1 MMVAP
6 KQAVLGLA
14 CMLIS
19 CTLMLQG
26 CIDGNQQTGNGSP
39 NQSSTTSENPTTSV
53 APSQGILLHS
63 TLLNHTSLDE
73 LHQAVQTPQSK
84 VVNIFPLY
92 SVNSYRLTYLT
103 IDGDGTL
110 TEASGLISIP
120 QKTANTSSPLLS
132 FQHGTIFYNKD
143 APSNDL
149 SASNP
154 ARLLASLGYVVISA
168 DYVGYGASQGKKH
181 PYLRATPSAA
191 AVTDFLSAARQWLA
205 TQSITINNQLFLTGY
220 SEGGY
225 VTLAAQRALETAGI
239 HVTSSIAGAGPYHLQ
254 KTLDKVLSSSA
265 ISDALKQKL
274 GFRPTANNVQREAA
288 KYPGKWD
295 ELVVDTIMDVLIPD
309 DSDIRFDKTFLMD
322 YMADDYTTM
331 EANSVYNWQA
341 RAPIRLT
348 HGRDDSTVPFDN
360 ASITL
365 DTMRQRQVDVA
376 LEECFATP
384 ADHDQC
390 IRPYTTFVTNY
401 LNGIAQNL

>member
-1 MMVAP
+1 MAIP
-6 KQAVLGLA
+6 KQTVLRSA
-14 CMLIS
+14 CMVIS
-19 CTLMLQG
+19 CTLILQG
-26 CIDGNQQTGNGSP
+26 CVGSDQKTGNSSP
-39 NQSSTTSENPTTSV
+39 NQSTTTSESQTTPV
-53 APSQGILLHS
+53 TPSQGVLLHG
-63 TLLNHTSLDE
+63 TLLNHTTLDE
-73 LHQAVQTPQSK
+73 LHQAMQTPQSK

-92 SVNSYRLTYLT
+92 SVDSYRLTYFT
-103 IDGDGTL
+103 IDGDGVL

-120 QKTANTSSPLLS
+120 QKPANSSSPLLS

-154 ARLLASLGYVVISA
+154 ARLLASLGYIVISA

-181 PYLRATPSAA
+181 PYLRAAPSAA
-191 AVTDFLSAARQWLA
+191 AVTDFLNAARQWLA
-205 TQSITINNQLFLTGY
+205 SQSIPTNNQLFLTGY

-225 VTLAAQRALETAGI
+225 VTLAAHRALETAGV
-239 HVTSSIAGAGPYHLQ
+239 HVTGSIAGAGPYHLQ

-274 GFRPTANNVQREAA
+274 GFRPTANNVQRTAT

-295 ELVVDTIMDVLIPD
+295 ELVVDTIMDVLTPD

-322 YMADDYTTM
+322 YMADDYATM

-348 HGRDDSTVPFDN
+348 HGRDDSTVPFEN
-360 ASITL
+360 ASIAL
-365 DTMRQRQVDVA
+365 DTMHQRQVDVA

>member
-1 MMVAP
+1 MAIP
-6 KQAVLGLA
+6 KQTVLRSA
-14 CMLIS
+14 CMVIS
-19 CTLMLQG
+19 CTLILQG
-26 CIDGNQQTGNGSP
+26 CVGSDQKTGNSSP
-39 NQSSTTSENPTTSV
+39 NQSTTTSESQTTPV
-53 APSQGILLHS
+53 TPSQGVLLHG
-63 TLLNHTSLDE
+63 TLLNHTTLDE
-73 LHQAVQTPQSK
+73 LHQAMQTPQSK

-92 SVNSYRLTYLT
+92 SVDSYRLTYFT
-103 IDGDGTL
+103 IDGDGVL

-120 QKTANTSSPLLS
+120 QKPANSSSPLLS

-154 ARLLASLGYVVISA
+154 ARLLASLGYIVISA

-181 PYLRATPSAA
+181 PYLRAAPSAA
-191 AVTDFLSAARQWLA
+191 AVTDFLNAARQWLVS
-205 TQSITINNQLFLTGY
+205 QSIPTNNQLFLTGY

-225 VTLAAQRALETAGI
+225 VTLAAHRALETAGI
-239 HVTSSIAGAGPYHLQ
+239 HVTGSIAGAGPYHLQ

-274 GFRPTANNVQREAA
+274 GFRPTANNVQRTAA

-295 ELVVDTIMDVLIPD
+295 ELVVDTIMDVLTPD

-322 YMADDYTTM
+322 YMADDYATM
-331 EANSVYNWQA
+331 EANSVYNWQT

-348 HGRDDSTVPFDN
+348 HGRDDSTVPFEN

-365 DTMRQRQVDVA
+365 DTMRQHQVDVA